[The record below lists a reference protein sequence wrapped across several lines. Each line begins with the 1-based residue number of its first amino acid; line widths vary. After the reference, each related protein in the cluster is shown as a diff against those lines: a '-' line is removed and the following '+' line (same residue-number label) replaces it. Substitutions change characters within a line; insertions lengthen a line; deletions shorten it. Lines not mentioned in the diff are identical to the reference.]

1 MILPVSFSLAI
12 GSLRAHR
19 LRTFLTTLGVV
30 IGVFIIV
37 IILLL
42 SGGLHASITN
52 QTAKL
57 NDDVLLIRSAG
68 DSTTGMEAF
77 SPLRVANATTLTE
90 HDTTTVSKLSGIK
103 NVAPMMFLGGMV
115 RSGEH
120 FYDNITTVAT
130 NHQLPNVLG
139 LKMISGGWFSDKET
153 DHNYVILG
161 EKLASGLI
169 ETNQA
174 MGQTISVKS
183 QDFVVVGVIKT
194 ADQPISFAGVDVDK
208 AAFISLANGAKFTNN
223 TAEVGQIIARTTDKK
238 QLEKARKDVTSALRK
253 NHLDSSEFA
262 VRTAREVAG
271 ATAGWLTTITLAALI
286 FASISLLVGGIGIM
300 NIMLVSVAERVR
312 EIGIRKAVGA
322 TKRQILEQFLLE
334 ALLMTLGGGL
344 IGLLLAYGVGYVI
357 ALQFSLPLVFSWWI
371 FAVGL
376 GVPFLVGLVFGL
388 WPAARAARQD
398 PIVAL
403 KQYH

>member
-1 MILPVSFSLAI
+1 MVLPVSFNLAI
-12 GSLRAHR
+12 SSLRAHR
-19 LRTFLTTLGVV
+19 TRTFLTTLGVV
-30 IGVFIIV
+30 IGVFIV
-37 IILLL
+37 TLILVL
-42 SGGLHASITN
+42 SGGLRASITN

-77 SPLRVANATTLTE
+77 SPLRVANATILTE
-90 HDTTTVSKLSGIK
+90 RDVAAVNKISDAK
-103 NVAPMMFLGGMV
+103 NVAPMMFLGGTV
-115 RSGEH
+115 KSGQRS
-120 FYDNITTVAT
+120 YDNITTVAT
-130 NHQLPNVLG
+130 SHQLPAVLN
-139 LKMISGGWFSDKET
+139 LKMVSGAWFADNET
-153 DHNYVILG
+153 NRNYVILG

-174 MGQTISVKS
+174 MGQTVTIKG
-183 QDFVVVGVIKT
+183 QNFTVVGIIRT
-194 ADQPISFAGVDVDK
+194 TDQPISLAGVDVDK
-208 AAFISLANGAKFTNN
+208 AAFISLPNGAKFTNN
-223 TAEVGQIIARTTDKK
+223 VAEIGQIIVRVTDKNR
-238 QLEKARKDVTSALRK
+238 LEKVGLDVNTALSK
-253 NHLDSSEFA
+253 NHLDSGEFA
-262 VRTAREVAG
+262 VHTAHEVAS
-271 ATAGWLTTITLAALI
+271 ATAGWLSTITLVALI

-334 ALLMTLGGGL
+334 ALLMTLGGGIFGL
-344 IGLLLAYGVGYVI
+344 ILAYAVGYLI

-371 FAVGL
+371 FAIGL
-376 GVPFLVGLVFGL
+376 GVPLLVGVIFGL

>member
-1 MILPVSFSLAI
+1 MVLPVSFSLAL

-19 LRTFLTTLGVV
+19 TRTLLTTLGVV
-30 IGVFIIV
+30 IGVFIISL
-37 IILLL
+37 ILIL
-42 SGGLHASITN
+42 SGGLRASIIN
-52 QTAKL
+52 QTARL

-77 SPLRVANATTLTE
+77 SPLRVANATTLAERDVTAI
-90 HDTTTVSKLSGIK
+90 SKLSGVRD
-103 NVAPMMFLGGMV
+103 VAPMMFLGSRV
-115 RSGEH
+115 ESGQR

-130 NHQLPNVLG
+130 NDQLPDVLG
-139 LKMISGGWFSDKET
+139 LKMISGDWFSDKET
-153 DHNYVILG
+153 ARNYVILG

-174 MGQTISVKS
+174 MGQKINIKGKE
-183 QDFVVVGVIKT
+183 FMVVGVVKT
-194 ADQPISFAGVDVDK
+194 ANQPISLAGVDVDK
-208 AAFISLANGAKFTNN
+208 AAFISLADGVRFTDNK
-223 TAEVGQIIARTTDKK
+223 AQIGQIIVRAVDKK
-238 QLEKARKDVTSALRK
+238 QLEETRKSVVATLQRD
-253 NHLDSSEFA
+253 HFDDSEFA
-262 VRTAREVAG
+262 VHTAHEAAG
-271 ATAGWLTTITLAALI
+271 ATAGWLATITLVALI

-300 NIMLVSVAERVR
+300 NIMLVSVTERVR

-344 IGLLLAYGVGYVI
+344 VGLLLAYAAGYVI
-357 ALQFSLPLVFSWWI
+357 ALQFSLPLVSSWWI
-371 FAVGL
+371 FAIGL
-376 GVPFLVGLVFGL
+376 GVPLVVGLLFGL

>member
-12 GSLRAHR
+12 GSLHAHR
-19 LRTFLTTLGVV
+19 TRTFLTTLGVV
-30 IGVFIIV
+30 IGVFIIA
-37 IILLL
+37 IILVL
-42 SGGLHASITN
+42 SGGLRASITN

-90 HDTTTVSKLSGIK
+90 RDAAAIDKIS
-103 NVAPMMFLGGMV
+103 NVKSIAPMMFLGGSV
-115 RSGEH
+115 KSGERS
-120 FYDNITTVAT
+120 YDNITTVAT
-130 NHQLPNVLG
+130 NHQLPSVLN
-139 LKMISGGWFSDKET
+139 LSLVSGAWFSDKET
-153 DHNYVILG
+153 DRNYAILG

-174 MGQTISVKS
+174 MSQTIQIKGR
-183 QDFVVVGVIKT
+183 DFTVIGIIRT
-194 ADQPISFAGVDVDK
+194 ADQPISLAGVDVDK
-208 AAFISLANGAKFTNN
+208 AAFISLPNGLRFTDN
-223 TAEVGQIIARTTDKK
+223 AAAIGQIIVRTKNES
-238 QLEKARKDVTSALRK
+238 QLENVKKSVTAVLQQ
-253 NHLDSSEFA
+253 NHLDDSEFA
-262 VRTAREVAG
+262 VRTAHEVAG
-271 ATAGWLTTITLAALI
+271 ATAGWLATITLVAII

-334 ALLMTLGGGL
+334 ALMMTLSGGVVGL
-344 IGLLLAYGVGYVI
+344 ILAYAIGYLI
-357 ALQFSLPLVFSWWI
+357 ALQFSLPLVFNWWI
-371 FAVGL
+371 FAIGL
-376 GVPFLVGLVFGL
+376 GAPLLVGLIFGL

>member
-1 MILPVSFSLAI
+1 MVLPVSFSLAL

-19 LRTFLTTLGVV
+19 TRTLLTTLGVV
-30 IGVFIIV
+30 IGVFIISL
-37 IILLL
+37 ILVL
-42 SGGLHASITN
+42 SGGLRASITN
-52 QTAKL
+52 QTVEL
-57 NDDVLLIRSAG
+57 NDDVLIVRSAG

-90 HDTTTVSKLSGIK
+90 RDAATVSKISGVK
-103 NVAPMMFLGGMV
+103 SVAPMMFLGGHV
-115 RSGEH
+115 ESGERS
-120 FYDNITTVAT
+120 YDNITTVAT
-130 NHQLPNVLG
+130 SHQLPDVLG
-139 LKMISGGWFSDKET
+139 LKMVSGGWFSDQET
-153 DHNYVILG
+153 SRNYAILG

-174 MGQTISVKS
+174 MGQTINIKGQEFTVI
-183 QDFVVVGVIKT
+183 GVIKT
-194 ADQPISFAGVDVDK
+194 ADQPISLAGVDVDK
-208 AAFISLANGAKFTNN
+208 AAFISLSNGIKFTGNA
-223 TAEVGQIIARTTDKK
+223 AEIGQIIIRTTDKK
-238 QLEKARKDVTSALRK
+238 QLETAQKDITATLQQS
-253 NHLDSSEFA
+253 HLDDSEFA
-262 VRTAREVAG
+262 VRTAYEVAS
-271 ATAGWLTTITLAALI
+271 ATAGWLSTITLVALI
-286 FASISLLVGGIGIM
+286 FAGISLLVGGIGIM

-334 ALLMTLGGGL
+334 ALLMTLSGGI
-344 IGLLLAYGVGYVI
+344 IGLMLAYAVGYII

-376 GVPFLVGLVFGL
+376 GVPLLVGLLFGL

>member
-30 IGVFIIV
+30 IGVFIISL
-37 IILLL
+37 ILVL
-42 SGGLHASITN
+42 SGSLHASITQ
-52 QTAKL
+52 QTAQL
-57 NDDVLLIRSAG
+57 NDDILLVRSAG

-77 SPLRVANATTLTE
+77 SPTRVANATVLTAVDATSISQLE
-90 HDTTTVSKLSGIK
+90 GVK
-103 NVAPMMFLGGMV
+103 NIAPMMFLGGSV
-115 RSGEH
+115 GSKLNS
-120 FYDNITTVAT
+120 YDNITTVAT
-130 NHQLPNVLG
+130 NHDFPDVLG

-153 DHNYVILG
+153 DRNYVVLG

-174 MGQTISVKS
+174 MGQVVSVKG
-183 QDFVVVGVIKT
+183 QDFTVIGVLKT
-194 ADQPISFAGVDVDK
+194 TDQPISLAGVDVDK
-208 AAFISLANGAKFTNN
+208 AAFISLSNGAKFTGN
-223 TAEVGQIIARTTDKK
+223 TTEIGQIIVRGTNKNKLTELKK
-238 QLEKARKDVTSALRK
+238 NITAALRRG
-253 NHLDSSEFA
+253 HLDDNEFA
-262 VRTAREVAG
+262 VRSAYEIAG
-271 ATAGWLTTITLAALI
+271 VTAGWLATITLAALI

-357 ALQFSLPLVFSWWI
+357 ALQFSLPLVFNWWI

-376 GVPFLVGLVFGL
+376 GVPFVVGLLFGL